1 MKLSMVWWVWQ
12 AHDEPPIWTLVC
24 PSINA
29 IFEEPVVASDG
40 RSFSKK
46 ALRSLMASCKERGCP
61 SRLNSGKRSPK
72 LEPNVKMEAAV
83 CKYKKVR
90 AARMLAR
97 EVAPVLTAMLDG
109 WQPPHVG
116 EESSGKSS
124 VLERL
129 MMTPLL
135 PCAENT

>member
-1 MKLSMVWWVWQ
+1 MYLHETVYGLVGM

-61 SRLNSGKRSPK
+61 SPLNSGKRS
-72 LEPNVKMEAAV
+72 
-83 CKYKKVR
+83 R
-90 AARMLAR
+90 
-97 EVAPVLTAMLDG
+97 
-109 WQPPHVG
+109 
-116 EESSGKSS
+116 SSSQ
-124 VLERL
+124 
-129 MMTPLL
+129 T
-135 PCAENT
+135 